1 MTVVLVDPRR
11 PSLVPVEAIELLAG
25 EVQYTEEMPVKVPW
39 SLPAARPVHS
49 GEDAPV
55 LLSSDP
61 DHPAVKSRL
70 AAGDKLIAAP
80 EAQPGERL
88 VDAVAVMDKLRTEG
102 PWESEQ
108 THDSLRRY
116 LLEET
121 YELFDAVRSGNADE
135 LREELGDVLLQ
146 VLFHARIAEDA
157 PQHPFTIDDVA
168 DSLLRKLGNRV
179 PAVLAGEAISLD
191 DQLAQWEERKA
202 AEKSRN
208 SSMDDVPTGQPA
220 LALAQK
226 VIARVNQAGMPA
238 DLIPAALTTVTVSA
252 DVDTENNLRS
262 AVLEFMDTVR
272 RVERAVA
279 AGRRGEDVPEELDV
293 AALGVIG
300 EEEWRA
306 YFASEDNAAPVPPAE
321 PAEEPAAEPVDD
333 VEEPAANA
341 ETSVVPGADA
351 VGEEA
356 VVADEAPSEA
366 EGAVPEAAGA
376 MPEPEAAPDDA
387 AEQPT
392 QVEPAPVEPA
402 PEPAPE
408 APPGEAITENGDAAT
423 EHVSAEDIPTDH
435 AVLQDGSTPEDQ
447 PKSVEPQ

>member
-11 PSLVPVEAIELLAG
+11 PSLVPVEAIDLLTG
-25 EVQYTEEMPVKVPW
+25 DVQYTEEMPVKVPW
-39 SLPAARPVHS
+39 SLPAARPAYD
-49 GEDAPV
+49 GDDAPV

-61 DHPAVKSRL
+61 EHPAVKARL

-80 EAQPGERL
+80 DASAGERL
-88 VDAVAVMDKLRTEG
+88 VDAVAMMDKLRTSG

-121 YELFDAVRSGNADE
+121 YEVFDAVRGGNADE

-168 DSLLRKLGNRV
+168 DSLVRKLGNRV
-179 PAVLAGEAISLD
+179 PAVLAGESISLD
-191 DQLAQWEERKA
+191 EQLAQWEERKKL
-202 AEKSRN
+202 EKSRG

-226 VIARVNQAGMPA
+226 VLERVAAAGLPA
-238 DLIPAALTTVTVSA
+238 DLIPDTITSVTVSVSSDA
-252 DVDTENNLRS
+252 ENALRS

-272 RVERAVA
+272 RVEHTIA

-293 AALGVIG
+293 ATLGEIS

-306 YFASEDNAAPVPPAE
+306 YWPTA
-321 PAEEPAAEPVDD
+321 
-333 VEEPAANA
+333 
-341 ETSVVPGADA
+341 
-351 VGEEA
+351 A
-356 VVADEAPSEA
+356 VVGPAPEES
-366 EGAVPEAAGA
+366 G
-376 MPEPEAAPDDA
+376 D
-387 AEQPT
+387 T
-392 QVEPAPVEPA
+392 EPAPDRIPEPTPA
-402 PEPAPE
+402 DLPEPAPE
-408 APPGEAITENGDAAT
+408 EVPEPAPVDVPD
-423 EHVSAEDIPTDH
+423 P
-435 AVLQDGSTPEDQ
+435 TPEDVATEEAFDDSHETE
-447 PKSVEPQ
+447 KFSA